1 MIQDKLSPTER
12 GLDMEKTEKTEKT
25 TEEYEKKLRG
35 YYDET
40 GRLTQYPSRKPMRI
54 LALSRIADQF
64 ETGRKSN

>member
-1 MIQDKLSPTER
+1 
-12 GLDMEKTEKTEKT
+12 MEKTEKTEKT